1 LLAPGPQGIVGLKS
15 GRLKRRLKITGVSL
29 LAVLLACYAALYFLV
44 GSTYVRARVESEL
57 SRRTGYE
64 IKIGRLRLAPPLGL
78 VLSDIAVAKDGVVL
92 FRGKQI
98 AGSVTPLGLYHRS
111 IHRLALEKP
120 ALHLSLQDL
129 FRPSAKP
136 APQFTIGEL
145 KIDDG
150 EMVLETGQRAPL
162 VLGAV
167 FLSADH
173 VNLGAETGLQLK
185 ANLPA
190 LDASAVV
197 SLTGAT
203 AAKRAE
209 IVVYQAKEKKVFA
222 AELLMTAKAGNAY
235 DITGSGEATGLSWG
249 AETIDGEFHSAL
261 RIGAKFETVR
271 WSVELKTPRFPMKIF
286 SPATALDP
294 GAVAATAAGDYSAAH
309 KTIKLEKI
317 NAASAI
323 GALSGQGSVVLTD
336 APARL
341 AAALKLRDAPLD
353 RFKPLM
359 PAALGALS
367 YGGKLTAD
375 LSVSGPYNDPVVAG
389 LAWNDGGKV
398 EGERATARRLT
409 FKFPF
414 HWTDW
419 TFTVKAGQVQ
429 AEDLVLGRKGQTQ
442 LRLQRATLLGGFLK
456 PRQKPLEMSGDFQ
469 VFAGRFSTADES
481 KIGENLNAK
490 GRFACREC
498 GGNASFTSEFR
509 IESLE
514 LLWNKFFG
522 DFKDRQPSIQANG
535 TYLRA
540 ADELKFDRLLI
551 ALDSIGR
558 LEVRGSVRRPLA
570 DPAFALQIQTDG
582 LRAAGFYD
590 FFIRDTFKAAY
601 PILGQIGLG
610 GKGAL
615 ALRAEGS
622 REAFTV
628 EGKFRLDEGAIQEK
642 SGRWRV
648 GPIAMD
654 VPLRLGYP
662 AAAKESAGSGEPPVG
677 KLSIDEIKTA
687 STTIPKIATPTVL
700 WNNSLRFPEPV
711 RLSLFGGGGVIEGL
725 AWKDVVS
732 APADLSFSLELRDL
746 KLAELTETLGWHRF
760 GGALSGKIP
769 AVHWAGGALKS
780 DGTIDLSLF
789 GGGATIRGME
799 VEKPLSSAR
808 SIKMSVRLD
817 TLDLE
822 QASETFEFGRISGAI
837 SGTIDNL
844 VMAQGQP
851 SEFNAEIHTVDK
863 PGVSQW
869 ISVDALNKITV
880 VSSGNDAGSL
890 YGGLAGF
897 FDFFRYGKLG
907 FKAALKNDRLTL
919 RGIESKGGQ
928 EYLVVG
934 SWIPPTVNI
943 VSYTQEIAFSELVRR
958 LERVKKRS
966 AK

>member
-1 LLAPGPQGIVGLKS
+1 MKRKLKIAGIALLA
-15 GRLKRRLKITGVSL
+15 L
-29 LAVLLACYAALYFLV
+29 LLFSYAALHIVVRTATL
-44 GSTYVRARVESEL
+44 RARVQSEL
-57 SRRTGYE
+57 SARTGYDVRVE
-64 IKIGRLRLAPPLGL
+64 SLRLTPW
-78 VLSDIAVAKDGVVL
+78 LSVAASGVVVSKNGEVL
-92 FRGKQI
+92 FQGKQI
-98 AGSVTPLGLYHRS
+98 VGAVLPLDLFHQR
-111 IHRLALEKP
+111 IHSLSFAKP
-120 ALHLSLQDL
+120 VLHISLQDL
-129 FRPSAKP
+129 FRPSEKR
-136 APQFTIGEL
+136 APKFSIGTL
-145 KIDDG
+145 DIDDG
-150 EMVLETGQRAPL
+150 ELVLQTGRGAPL
-162 VLGAV
+162 T
-167 FLSADH
+167 LSAVYMSANN
-173 VNLGAETGLQLK
+173 VNLGAETGLQLR

-190 LDASAVV
+190 LDGSALV
-197 SLTGAT
+197 SLSGGPEEKRADIVLHQA
-203 AAKRAE
+203 AAKPLAE
-209 IVVYQAKEKKVFA
+209 LPSGASEGKKVLDARFRMTPKEKDA
-222 AELLMTAKAGNAY
+222 YELS
-235 DITGSGEATGLSWG
+235 GSGRVQGLRWG
-249 AETIDGEFHSAL
+249 DETIDGEFSHRL
-261 RIGAKFETVR
+261 DIGARLETAR
-271 WSVELKTPRFPMKIF
+271 WSLDMKMPRFPVKLL
-286 SPATALDP
+286 PAAIPLDP
-294 GAVAATAAGDYSAAH
+294 GAVAATAAGDYSAAQ

-317 NAASAI
+317 NVASAI
-323 GALSGQGSVVLTD
+323 GALSGQGSVVITET
-336 APARL
+336 PARL

-353 RFKPLM
+353 RFKSILPR
-359 PAALGALS
+359 ALGALS
-367 YGGKLTAD
+367 YSGKLTAD
-375 LSVSGPYNDPVVAG
+375 MNVSGPYNDPVVAG

-419 TFTVKAGQVQ
+419 TLTAKSAEAQ

-442 LRLQRATLLGGFLK
+442 VRLQRATLLGGFVK

-469 VFAGRFSTADES
+469 VFAGRFSNADES

-498 GGNASFTSEFR
+498 GGNASFTSEVR

-522 DFKDRQPSIQANG
+522 DFKNRQPSIQANG

-551 ALDSIGR
+551 SLDSIGR
-558 LEVRGSVRRPLA
+558 LDVKGSVRRPLA
-570 DPAFALQIQTDG
+570 DPAFALQIQTDD

-601 PILGQIGLG
+601 PMLGQVGLG

-628 EGKFRLDEGAIQEK
+628 EGKLRLDEGAIQEK

-654 VPLRLGYP
+654 VPLRLSYP
-662 AAAKESAGSGEPPVG
+662 AAAKESAGSGQPPVG

-687 STTIPKIATPTVL
+687 STTIPKIATPAVL

-711 RLSLFGGGGVIEGL
+711 RLSLFGGRGVIESL

-817 TLDLE
+817 ALDLE

-869 ISVDALNKITV
+869 ISVDALNKITI
-880 VSSGNDAGSL
+880 VSSGNEAGSL
-890 YGGLAGF
+890 YGGLAGL
-897 FDFFRYGKLG
+897 FDFFRYSKLG

-958 LERVKKRS
+958 LERVKKSS